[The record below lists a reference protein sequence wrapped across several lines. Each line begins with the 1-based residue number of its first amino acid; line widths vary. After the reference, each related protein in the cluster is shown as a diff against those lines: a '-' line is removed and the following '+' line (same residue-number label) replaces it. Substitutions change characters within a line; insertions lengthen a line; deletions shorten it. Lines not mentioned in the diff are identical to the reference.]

1 MPKSVDEVKFIN
13 DCGLLKPALTG
24 SGVGC
29 RKRAMVGSRAGGA
42 GVGGDEFS
50 LGGVGVVKL
59 RSKGL
64 RGTGRIRGGPSSAIL
79 KPRFCITDCWGPVSA
94 TLSTTFTARANEHRA

>member
-1 MPKSVDEVKFIN
+1 MPNSVDEVKFIN

-24 SGVGC
+24 SGVAC

-42 GVGGDEFS
+42 GDGGDEFS

-64 RGTGRIRGGPSSAIL
+64 RGTGRIRGGPSSAIVCL
-79 KPRFCITDCWGPVSA
+79 FFRNLEFLYNWDPCLWPQSKT
-94 TLSTTFTARANEHRA
+94 